1 MAGRKTAKHK
11 SSKRPRKKAAKVPSL
26 KKAGKWVLVAGVWAA
41 IAMALLVGWYAADL
55 PRLIDSPQFERQ
67 AAINITAADGTQI
80 GRYGDIKGISVSVS
94 ELPPH
99 LIYAVLATEDRR
111 FYQHFGVDPVGIM
124 RAMAANARA
133 GKFVQGGSTITQQL
147 AKNLFLSRERTLKR
161 KIQEALLALW
171 LERKLTKDDILSAY
185 LNRVYLGSG
194 AYGIDA
200 AANVYFNKSAKDVTL
215 REAAILA
222 GLLKAPS
229 RYSPASNPG
238 LAAKRARTVL
248 IAMADAGY
256 ITEEEAKRESLT
268 TPKPQKKPTEAGAIR
283 YFTDWIVAEM
293 DRMVGSTGKDLNV
306 ETTLDPVLQE
316 AAERA
321 VSSALRERGEDGK
334 ASQAAV
340 VLIDY
345 SGAIKAMVGGKNY
358 DASQFN
364 RAVQALRQPGSS
376 FKTFVYLTALQQ
388 GWKKTDTI
396 DDSPIR
402 IGRYRPENYNGEY
415 FGEVDLEFALAKS
428 LNSAAVR
435 LARDV
440 GIDAVIETARMLGIS
455 SSLQRDMSL
464 ALGSSAVTPLEMA
477 GAYATIGNGG
487 RHIVP
492 YAVRRIT
499 DHDGRLVYQRNN
511 IIVEGRQLFDPLVI
525 GQMDDMLQSVVEYG
539 TGRGA
544 SVPFHAAGKTGTSQD
559 FRDAWFIG
567 YTDRYA
573 AAVWVG
579 NDDSSSMN
587 HITGGSIPA
596 RIWRDVMLA
605 AHEKGKE
612 GGFRSLFP
620 VSSAAMDN
628 DGGFDG
634 MVRRLLGHYNE

>member
-1 MAGRKTAKHK
+1 WT
-11 SSKRPRKKAAKVPSL
+11 
-26 KKAGKWVLVAGVWAA
+26 A
-41 IAMALLVGWYAADL
+41 IALALLVGWYAADL

-67 AAINITAADGTQI
+67 AAINIQAADGTKI
-80 GRYGDIKGISVSVS
+80 GRYGDIKGISVNVS

-99 LIYAVLATEDRR
+99 LVYAVLATEDRR

-147 AKNLFLSRERTLKR
+147 AKNLFLSRERTIKR

-171 LERKLTKDDILSAY
+171 LERKLTKDEILSAY

-200 AANVYFNKSAKDVTL
+200 ASNVYFNKSAKDVSL
-215 REAAILA
+215 RESALLA

-248 IAMADAGY
+248 TAMADAGY
-256 ITEEEAKRESLT
+256 ITEEEAKRESLG
-268 TPKPQKKPTEAGAIR
+268 TPKPQKKPTEAGAIK

-293 DRMVGSTGKDLNV
+293 DRMVGTTGKDMNV
-306 ETTLDPVLQE
+306 QTTLDPYLQE

-321 VSSALRERGEDGK
+321 VSAALRERGEESH
-334 ASQAAV
+334 ASQAAI
-340 VLIDY
+340 VLLDY
-345 SGAIKAMVGGKNY
+345 TGAIRAMVGGKNY

-376 FKTFVYLTALQQ
+376 FKPFVYLTALQQ
-388 GWKKTDTI
+388 GWRKTDTI

-402 IGRYRPENYNGEY
+402 TGRYKPENYNGEY

-428 LNSAAVR
+428 LNSATVR
-435 LARDV
+435 LAQNV
-440 GIDAVIETARMLGIS
+440 GIDSVINTAHTLGIS
-455 SSLQRDMSL
+455 SNLQRDMSL
-464 ALGSSAVTPLEMA
+464 SLGSSVVTLLEMA
-477 GAYATIGNGG
+477 GAYATIGNNG
-487 RHIVP
+487 RRVIP
-492 YAVRRIT
+492 YAVTKIT
-499 DHDGRLVYQRNN
+499 DQDGRLIYQRNN
-511 IIVEGRQLFDPLVI
+511 IIVEGRQLFDPRVI
-525 GQMDDMLQSVVEYG
+525 EQMDDMLRSVVEYG

-559 FRDAWFIG
+559 FRDAWFVG
-567 YTDRYA
+567 YTDRYI

-579 NDDSSSMN
+579 NDDNSSMR

-596 RIWRDVMLA
+596 RIWRDIMLA

-612 GGFRSLFP
+612 GAKASLFP
-620 VSSAAMDN
+620 VSSAFMDN

-634 MVRRLLGHYNE
+634 MVRRLLGRYNE